1 MKNRLLNLLASNRAR
16 VPDRPLAPVLNAARD
31 EATVYLYG
39 PILSSASEA
48 EYFGG
53 VAAESF
59 VPMLAGVEAKTIHLR
74 IDSPGGTVF
83 GAQAIGQALR
93 EHSAKVI
100 AHVDGLAASAATS
113 IATASDEIVMSDGAL
128 YMVHRAWTLAY
139 GNVNDMN
146 EMVALLTKLDGVLA
160 EQYAARTGA
169 SAEEMLALMD
179 AETWMTAQ
187 EAVDAK
193 FVDRIATSTKK
204 DAKASARWDLSAY
217 AKAPPPAAEPDPEPA
232 AEEQY
237 ASVLK
242 REWHARQLRMPRP

>member
-1 MKNRLLNLLASNRAR
+1 MKNRLLNLLASNRAL
-16 VPDRPLAPVLNAARD
+16 VPDRPAAPVLNAARD

-59 VPMLAGVEAKTIHLR
+59 VPMLTAVEAKTIHLR

-83 GAQAIGQALR
+83 GAQAISQALR
-93 EHSAKVI
+93 EHPANII

-113 IATASDEIVMSDGAL
+113 IATAADEIVMGEGAM

-139 GNVNDMN
+139 GNVNDML
-146 EMVALLTKLDGVLA
+146 EVAELLEKMDGVLA

-193 FVDRIATSTKK
+193 FVNRIAIPAKK
-204 DAKASARWDLSAY
+204 EAKASAKWDLSAY
-217 AKAPPPAAEPDPEPA
+217 AKAPAAAPEPTPEPV
-232 AEEQY
+232 AEEQF

-242 REWHARQLRMPRP
+242 REWQIRQLRMPRP